1 MHLYMAMA
9 IFVQLRTTLMVI
21 LVPGLPVGSD
31 EMSNGLHQC
40 LTSPSAAVSFLTVL
54 IPRSFLNI
62 DMYPVQ
68 HTLSQKL
75 LLRKTRNS
83 VGAW

>member
-1 MHLYMAMA
+1 MHVYRAMA

-21 LVPGLPVGSD
+21 LAPGLPVGSD

-40 LTSPSAAVSFLTVL
+40 LTSPFSAVSFPTVL

-62 DMYPVQ
+62 DTYPVQ
-68 HTLSQKL
+68 HTVSQNL
-75 LLRKTRNS
+75 LL
-83 VGAW
+83 